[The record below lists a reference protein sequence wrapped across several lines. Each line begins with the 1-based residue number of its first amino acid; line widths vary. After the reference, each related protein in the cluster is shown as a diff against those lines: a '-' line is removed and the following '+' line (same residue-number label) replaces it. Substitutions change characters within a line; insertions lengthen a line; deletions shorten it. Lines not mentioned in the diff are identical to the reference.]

1 MRRTFFHFKEPL
13 VNEKLNGYWRFF
25 MKTST
30 PVKNLYF
37 LECIYTMHDFIISI
51 LESRPSS
58 WQSLM
63 CEFYM
68 I

>member
-1 MRRTFFHFKEPL
+1 MKSLMDFEGSSWKHQRQ
-13 VNEKLNGYWRFF
+13 WRIFI
-25 MKTST
+25 
-30 PVKNLYF
+30 F

>member
-1 MRRTFFHFKEPL
+1 MKSLMDFEGSSWKHQRQWRTFIF
-13 VNEKLNGYWRFF
+13 Y
-25 MKTST
+25 S
-30 PVKNLYF
+30 
-37 LECIYTMHDFIISI
+37 MHDFIISI
-51 LESRPSS
+51 LELRPSS